1 MTTLSST
8 VLLLA
13 SLATASPLQH
23 AAARQSSGPYKITNF
38 SASKVHL
45 SGFCK

>member
-1 MTTLSST
+1 MKTCISAVTI
-8 VLLLA
+8 LA

-23 AAARQSSGPYKITNF
+23 ASRQSAGPYDITNF

-45 SGFCK
+45 SGYCK